1 MQTAG
6 ETGADDPQKAGVVLG
21 KLTFSGSHA
30 CFNAAWLRIL
40 LQKLFYSNPEIFAQG
55 LASLYVLVF
64 HVQVSLFGPRAEWQ
78 YLGHITETVM
88 QSVLLQECEDSASA
102 ASGIGARNWT
112 LVMVA
117 LAKPCILLLLLDSKT
132 IADSTELTHKSM
144 CRIAGFWV
152 QGFLPAVQPIQ
163 SGSYCQ
169 NAY

>member
-1 MQTAG
+1 MH
-6 ETGADDPQKAGVVLG
+6 VLTQRDWEYYCRSCSIATL
-21 KLTFSGSHA
+21 KY
-30 CFNAAWLRIL
+30 L
-40 LQKLFYSNPEIFAQG
+40 LKVSPLWTLP
-55 LASLYVLVF
+55 YVLVF

-88 QSVLLQECEDSASA
+88 QSVLLQECEVSASA

-112 LVMVA
+112 LVRMA

-132 IADSTELTHKSM
+132 IVDSTELAHKSM

-163 SGSYCQ
+163 SWPSVCRTIP
-169 NAY
+169 NAGGNVFISLIQSV